1 MFNRRIETAW
11 ETAQKFAPERQSRLG
26 VSISID
32 RFEMVR
38 QKLTSAMQLG
48 FSGVVPRQRL

>member
-1 MFNRRIETAW
+1 MFSRRMETAW
-11 ETAQKFAPERQSRLG
+11 ETAQKFVPERQSRPG

-32 RFEMVR
+32 RLEIVR